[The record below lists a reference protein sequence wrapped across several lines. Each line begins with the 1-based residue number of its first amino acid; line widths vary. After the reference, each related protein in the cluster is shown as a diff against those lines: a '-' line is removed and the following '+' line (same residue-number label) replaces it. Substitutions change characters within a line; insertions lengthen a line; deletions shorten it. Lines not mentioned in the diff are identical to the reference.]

1 MKAVILAGGL
11 GTRIMEETKK
21 VPKPMVQISGKPL
34 LWHLIK
40 YFIEYDFEE
49 IIICGGYKYKIIRN
63 YFKKNNISKKIKK
76 RVINTG
82 LNSNTGK
89 RLKQIYNFVSE
100 EKMFLMTYG
109 DGLSNKNINKLINF
123 HKKNKVIATV
133 TAVKQPPRW
142 GAIKVIKN
150 KVSTFSEKNSRTP
163 QYINGGF
170 FVLSP
175 SALKFIKGNQMW
187 EQEPIRK
194 ITRLKQ
200 LACYKH
206 NGFWQAM
213 DTLREKK
220 FLEKIFKEKA
230 PWKIWR

>member
-1 MKAVILAGGL
+1 M
-11 GTRIMEETKK
+11 
-21 VPKPMVQISGKPL
+21 
-34 LWHLIK
+34 
-40 YFIEYDFEE
+40 
-49 IIICGGYKYKIIRN
+49 
-63 YFKKNNISKKIKK
+63 
-76 RVINTG
+76 
-82 LNSNTGK
+82 
-89 RLKQIYNFVSE
+89 
-100 EKMFLMTYG
+100 
-109 DGLSNKNINKLINF
+109 
-123 HKKNKVIATV
+123 
-133 TAVKQPPRW
+133 
-142 GAIKVIKN
+142 
-150 KVSTFSEKNSRTP
+150 STFSEKNSQTP